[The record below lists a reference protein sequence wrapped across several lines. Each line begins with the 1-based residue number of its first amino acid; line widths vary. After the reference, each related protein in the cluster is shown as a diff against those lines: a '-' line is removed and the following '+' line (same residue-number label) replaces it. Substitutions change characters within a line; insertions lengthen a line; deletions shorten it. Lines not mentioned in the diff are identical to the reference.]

1 LAQPSRKLVVSAE
14 TGGLGNR
21 IKSWVSAMRLD
32 SEARVHWP
40 ITPNMAASFGDL
52 FVGDHAVSAIPAEAT
67 IYYSWRLLILPE
79 DERHLPRGFATA
91 GAGSHPLVRAFG
103 KAWWMLRG
111 RPSDRYRYMLFPKT
125 YSRDSVRAD
134 ARHID
139 LEYERIP
146 VALRQVYAPLF
157 ARIAIQPRIAMRVEQ
172 WAAANLGADVI
183 GVQVRTWRDDPRR
196 ERKYHR
202 PARRRL
208 ARLLAAEPKARF
220 LVVADSDD
228 AVATL
233 VEHYGAGR
241 ILHFPRATPR
251 RESYRSVEGI
261 AEDLIDMLLLARTRR
276 LFASYLSTFSEVAW
290 WLGGA
295 KAAVTVF

>member
-1 LAQPSRKLVVSAE
+1 
-14 TGGLGNR
+14 
-21 IKSWVSAMRLD
+21 MRLD
-32 SEARVHWP
+32 PEARVHWP
-40 ITPNMAASFGDL
+40 ITPNMAASFSDL
-52 FVGDHAVSAIPAEAT
+52 FAGEQALSTIPADAT

-79 DERHLPRGFATA
+79 DEPHLPRGFATA
-91 GAGSHPLVRAFG
+91 GAGSHPLFRG
-103 KAWWMLRG
+103 IGQAWWALRG

-125 YSRDSVRAD
+125 YSRGSTRAD

-146 VALRQVYAPLF
+146 VALRQAYAPLF
-157 ARIAIQPRIAMRVEQ
+157 ARIVVQPRITARVEQ
-172 WAAANLGADVI
+172 WAAANLDADII

-202 PARRRL
+202 PARIRL
-208 ARLLAAEPKARF
+208 ARLLAAEPDARF
-220 LVVADSDD
+220 LVVADRDD
-228 AVATL
+228 IVAAL
-233 VEHYGAGR
+233 VEEYGAGR
-241 ILHFPRATPR
+241 ILHFPRTTPR
-251 RESYRSVEGI
+251 LESYRSAEGI
-261 AEDLIDMLLLARTRR
+261 VEDLIDMLLLARTRR